1 MWRTHEIRAGAT
13 LLAACLAT
21 VGLVTVAAH
30 AADYPLTLAEAQRRA
45 VANSHL
51 LASQDAAASAA
62 REMAVAAAQLPD
74 PVATVSLTNVPV
86 NGADAFSLT
95 RDFMT
100 MRGVGV
106 MQEFTRSD
114 KRRARSA
121 RFEREADKAIAEK
134 AEGAASIARET
145 ALAWLDRYYA
155 EAQGVVVA
163 EQARQARLELE
174 AAETAYRGGRGSLA
188 DILTVRSALV
198 NLDDR
203 ASELRRRV
211 ATATVALVRYV
222 GDVANAPLGP
232 RPAID
237 VLGLDPQLLD
247 ADLERHAQIAT
258 LAQREAVAAAD
269 VAVARSNRNGD
280 WSVQLMYSQRGPG
293 FSDMVSV
300 GVSVPLQWDRANR
313 QEREVAAKLETL
325 EQARAEREDAL
336 RAYRAEVRAM
346 LIEWENDKDRTA
358 RFDNELLPLAAERTE
373 ATLAAYRG
381 AKAGL
386 TDVMLARRNEID
398 VRLQA
403 LQLESEMARAWA
415 RLNFL
420 VAAEDRAMAHP
431 IPQHAP

>member
-21 VGLVTVAAH
+21 VGLVTIPAH

-51 LASQDAAASAA
+51 LAAQDAAASAA

-74 PVATVSLTNVPV
+74 PVATVSLINVPV

-222 GDVANAPLGP
+222 GEVANAPLDRGRPSTCSGWTRSCSMPTSNGMRRLRRWLSAKPLP
-232 RPAID
+232 R
-237 VLGLDPQLLD
+237 L
-247 ADLERHAQIAT
+247 T
-258 LAQREAVAAAD
+258 W
-269 VAVARSNRNGD
+269 RS
-280 WSVQLMYSQRGPG
+280 PG
-293 FSDMVSV
+293 RT
-300 GVSVPLQWDRANR
+300 G
-313 QEREVAAKLETL
+313 TGTG
-325 EQARAEREDAL
+325 
-336 RAYRAEVRAM
+336 AYR
-346 LIEWENDKDRTA
+346 
-358 RFDNELLPLAAERTE
+358 
-373 ATLAAYRG
+373 
-381 AKAGL
+381 
-386 TDVMLARRNEID
+386 
-398 VRLQA
+398 
-403 LQLESEMARAWA
+403 
-415 RLNFL
+415 
-420 VAAEDRAMAHP
+420 
-431 IPQHAP
+431 